1 MHIFFLLFI
10 VIDHNVVE
18 KNSKQQNKDI
28 LTKQKRISGGY
39 VRNDDCF
46 KRNGRWKQ
54 IINKTT
60 LCLKKRA
67 NFGSTDKC

>member
-28 LTKQKRISGGY
+28 LTKQKRMSGGY
-39 VRNDDCF
+39 VR
-46 KRNGRWKQ
+46 
-54 IINKTT
+54 TT
-60 LCLKKRA
+60 
-67 NFGSTDKC
+67 